1 MIQKLLIVAKDATQ
15 LVSSLVC
22 KRGWLS
28 MIVGTT
34 AMVSLNTNS
43 FAADV
48 PIIVCGNELHA
59 GYKWGKELFEK
70 ENPDL
75 KIQYE
80 VVPWGQCQS
89 KVFNLAGA
97 GSPPAAAYVGSR
109 ALRQLADSD
118 LIVPAAFSA
127 AERGE
132 YWPNVLKTVSYQ
144 GKQWGYPRAFS
155 SKAIYYRKDLFA
167 KAGYKTFPKTWD
179 EFLDATQKIKAM
191 TDIPGYGMIA
201 KSFDQTFHQFL
212 NWLYTNNGEVI
223 NDQGEVVFDS
233 TNTRETMEFYA
244 KLADVSQD
252 GPAAHDRDTLR
263 NLFNDGK
270 LASFISGPW
279 DRNRLNKDLDWG
291 VTDIPHGPSGSNG
304 TLLITD
310 SLVVFKGTGMEKE
323 ATKFIKFLTNATNQ
337 FRFEKEVGYTPLRP
351 VEGVKKLTEENAAW
365 KPFLAGISRGGPEPL
380 FTDFRGAQETFIQNI
395 QQLVMKELTSD
406 EAVENI
412 QADLE
417 DLN

>member
-1 MIQKLLIVAKDATQ
+1 MMIKNFISVVAA
-15 LVSSLVC
+15 
-22 KRGWLS
+22 
-28 MIVGTT
+28 
-34 AMVSLNTNS
+34 AMVSFS
-43 FAADV
+43 GAVFAVDV
-48 PIIVCGNELHA
+48 PMIVCGNELHD

-70 ENPDL
+70 DNPSMN
-75 KIQYE
+75 IQYE
-80 VVPWGQCQS
+80 VVPWGQCQN

-97 GSPPAAAYVGSR
+97 GSPPAAAYMGSR

-118 LIVPAAFSA
+118 LIVPAEFSA
-127 AERGE
+127 VEKQQ

-167 KAGYKTFPKTWD
+167 KVGYQKFPKTWD
-179 EFLDATQKIKAM
+179 EFLDATQKIKDQ
-191 TDIPGYGMIA
+191 TGIPGYGMIA

-212 NWLYTNNGEVI
+212 NWLYTNNGQVMDDAG
-223 NDQGEVVFDS
+223 NVVFDS
-233 TNTRETMEFYA
+233 PNTRETMRFYA
-244 KLADVSQD
+244 KLVDVAQD
-252 GPAAHDRDTLR
+252 GPAAHERDSLR
-263 NLFNDGK
+263 HLFNDGK

-279 DRNRLNKDLDWG
+279 DRNRLNEEMDWG
-291 VTDIPHGPSGSNG
+291 VTDIPHGPNGSNG

-310 SLVVFKGTGMEKE
+310 SLVIFKGTGVEQE
-323 ATKFIKFLTNATNQ
+323 ATKFVKFLTSATHQ

-351 VEGVKKLTEENAAW
+351 VAGVEKLTAENQAW
-365 KPFLAGISRGGPEPL
+365 EPFLAGISRGGPEPL
-380 FTDFRGAQETFIQNI
+380 FTDFRGAQETFIQNV
-395 QQLVMKELTSD
+395 QGLVMKELSPD